1 MRKRNHPGIAKTQ
14 FTRSSRRRPQTLNT
28 AALDND
34 RDSTRGFVGE
44 GHHIGAATIGRGIGH
59 RHHIPVGNTNTSF
72 DDRNS
77 AE

>member
-1 MRKRNHPGIAKTQ
+1 MRERNHPGIAKTQ
-14 FTRSSRRRPQTLNT
+14 CMRSSRGRPQTLNT

-34 RDSTRGFVGE
+34 RDSTRRFVGE
-44 GHHIGAATIGRGIGH
+44 GHHIGAATIGRGIGN
-59 RHHIPVGNTNTSF
+59 RHHIPVWHTNTSF